1 MFSYEEATSRS
12 HDLNDTAAEMIVTEH
27 VQLSTGMRTAQDVSL
42 L

>member
-1 MFSYEEATSRS
+1 MFSYEEATST
-12 HDLNDTAAEMIVTEH
+12 NDTAAEMIVTEH